1 MNPVKLLWDIWIQ
14 TPLITWLPHVSLV
27 REHCCCLISLNIS
40 FNSYYIPQLLKY
52 LSIPPFSSDGYPSKW
67 LWALGAR
74 LGKSHWIYLFWY
86 YRVLLLV
93 LHTLLFDDTWAERW
107 FKSRDCTKGSWLHWS
122 SWSEPSHS
130 FLLSFIVYTKQ
141 YSCWLPIY
149 LAPWTPCSI
158 FYIQRCSSGPS
169 CLPFWPCCLI
179 EKVCALCIW
188 QLSVAMWPLLFWSPV
203 CSCH

>member
-27 REHCCCLISLNIS
+27 REHGCCLTSLNIS

-67 LWALGAR
+67 LWALGAS
-74 LGKSHWIYLFWY
+74 LEKSRWIYLFWY

-107 FKSRDCTKGSWLHWS
+107 FKSRDCAKGSWLHWS

-130 FLLSFIVYTKQ
+130 FFLSLCTLSNTLVGCPYI
-141 YSCWLPIY
+141 LPHEHHVLFSISKDAV
-149 LAPWTPCSI
+149 LAP
-158 FYIQRCSSGPS
+158 
-169 CLPFWPCCLI
+169 
-179 EKVCALCIW
+179 
-188 QLSVAMWPLLFWSPV
+188 PV
-203 CSCH
+203 CHFDLAV